1 MPGPKLL
8 LGRNVWDVRALDRVL
23 DAMSGVNATGTHS
36 LVADNDD
43 LDRELAEFGA
53 KHGYA

>member
-1 MPGPKLL
+1 
-8 LGRNVWDVRALDRVL
+8 
-23 DAMSGVNATGTHS
+23 MSGVNTLAAHS
-36 LVADNDD
+36 LIDDNDD